1 MPLITKG
8 ARALE
13 VVARY
18 GSIRK
23 ASEHINAAPSA
34 LNKQILNLEQEYGT
48 PLFERLPRGMR
59 LTEAGHVLVGQIRA
73 WQDDN
78 HRASAAVETLKGRG
92 GGYVKIGI
100 MECLA
105 DQFLSQAF
113 GKLRA
118 MHEDVSL
125 RAIVGGT
132 TDLAARLMAGEID
145 IAVSFNVPH
154 DVGLRTTQEV
164 KLGIGAVL
172 PPDHPL
178 IRCADVQIRDLWE
191 YPLVLA
197 DETLTIGPIVN
208 GMLQRTAGED
218 VGAVMTNSISVLKSL
233 VKQNQGISL
242 LTRIDI
248 QKEIQSGEL
257 IFKPLTGNRMFTTL
271 SVAIRDEKALS
282 PSSRQLV
289 EIICSML
296 NDLAG

>member
-78 HRASAAVETLKGRG
+78 HRASAAVETL
-92 GGYVKIGI
+92 
-100 MECLA
+100 
-105 DQFLSQAF
+105 
-113 GKLRA
+113 
-118 MHEDVSL
+118 
-125 RAIVGGT
+125 
-132 TDLAARLMAGEID
+132 
-145 IAVSFNVPH
+145 
-154 DVGLRTTQEV
+154 
-164 KLGIGAVL
+164 
-172 PPDHPL
+172 
-178 IRCADVQIRDLWE
+178 
-191 YPLVLA
+191 
-197 DETLTIGPIVN
+197 TIGPIVN

-248 QKEIQSGEL
+248 QKEIQSSEL